1 MRVVVN
7 RVKAQYGAHPVQLI
21 ILLGSFA
28 LVGYIVSV
36 MGAKQLWNSRVW
48 WQSILV
54 WFLGAVVLHDLVIF
68 PFYAIANRSL
78 VAGWQA
84 VSGRLPD
91 RKPRL
96 SPVNYLRVPALASGL
111 LFAMFFPGII
121 RQGAAAYR
129 RATGLTQAPFLDR
142 WLLIT
147 ATLFAVSALVYAI
160 RSAWMG
166 RQERRGRG
174 PSSET
179 VAAGEPL

>member
-1 MRVVVN
+1 MVN
-7 RVKAQYGAHPVQLI
+7 RVKAQYGAHPLQLI

-28 LVGYIVSV
+28 FVGYIVSV
-36 MGAKQLWNSRVW
+36 MGAKQLWNSKVW

-54 WFLGAVVLHDLVIF
+54 WFLGAILLHDLVIF

-78 VAGWQA
+78 MAGWQA
-84 VSGRLPD
+84 VTGRLPD

-121 RQGAAAYR
+121 RQGAHAYQ

-147 ATLFAVSALVYAI
+147 AALFAVSAVAYAI

-166 RQERRGRG
+166 RRERRSHG

-179 VAAGEPL
+179 AAGSEVL